1 VVIVH
6 AAFLIALLASQN
18 VQALA
23 TPRSS
28 APAAQRFSLP
38 DRAAVA
44 AAPTFASGERVV
56 ATYYFYWYRYPGE
69 HFDELTLHFPRDAGV
84 SYESEAWHE
93 KELEDMRAAEI
104 DVCLPVYWGALDHY
118 DKPDVAFSVSGL
130 PALVAAADALE
141 RAGKRPPR
149 IGMFYDTSTLRNDV
163 RGVAP
168 RDASADLRTPEG
180 RALFYGT
187 IRDFFCQVPPRH
199 WAEIDGSPLVVL
211 YSAGFAAG
219 FDQRAFDELSSSFAR
234 DFAGKRPYVVRENSW
249 RGVRTDAMYSWGSA
263 LAGAAIGVNT
273 VAVGPGY
280 DDSAVRGRATPI
292 REREHGRFY
301 EKSWR
306 AALRSNAQIALVE
319 TWNENHEGTS
329 VSETRE
335 YGREYIA
342 LTARYAR
349 QFKRHATVADDAEDA
364 EDPEDIVLEWPK
376 PRPRPDLSWGKSAH
390 GATDVAWT
398 AGGEPIGLRP
408 VACPDGPFESRAQPE
423 PMVVTKGATPAKGT
437 YLYFQVADSFAF
449 DVDLD
454 FELELEFRDEVGGGG
469 GAIGIEYDSRDASGT
484 LDGAYTQA
492 APIQRTNKGG
502 WRTATARLPHA
513 RFANRENGA
522 SDLRL
527 CVGNTDL
534 ALRALRVRRKTH

>member
-1 VVIVH
+1 VH
-6 AAFLIALLASQN
+6 AAFLVALIAPQN
-18 VQALA
+18 LQ
-23 TPRSS
+23 
-28 APAAQRFSLP
+28 APAPQRFSLP

-44 AAPTFASGERVV
+44 AAPTFAAGERIV
-56 ATYYFYWYRYPGE
+56 ATYYFYWYRYPDQ
-69 HFDELTLHFPRDAGV
+69 HFDELTLHFPRDAEV

-104 DVCLPVYWGALDHY
+104 DVCLPVYWGALEHY
-118 DKPDVAFSVSGL
+118 DKPDVAFSVRGL

-163 RGVAP
+163 RGVEP
-168 RDASADLRTPEG
+168 RNQRADLRTPEG

-219 FDQRAFDELSSSFAR
+219 FDQRAFDEFSSSFAR

-249 RGVRTDAMYSWGSA
+249 RGVRTDALYSWGAA
-263 LAGAAIGVNT
+263 LTGAAVGVNT

-280 DDSAVRGRATPI
+280 DDSAVRARATPI

-306 AALRSNAQIALVE
+306 AALRSDASLALIE

-329 VSETRE
+329 VAETRE

-342 LTARYAR
+342 LTAQYAR
-349 QFKRHATVADDAEDA
+349 RFKQHAIVAD
-364 EDPEDIVLEWPK
+364 DIVLEWPK
-376 PRPRPDLSWGKSAH
+376 PRPRPDLSWGKAAE
-390 GATDVAWT
+390 GASEVAWR
-398 AGGEPIGLRP
+398 AGEAPIGLRP

-423 PMVVTKGATPAKGT
+423 PMIVTKGATSRAT
-437 YLYFQVADSFAF
+437 YLYFQVSDSFAF

-454 FELELEFRDEVGGGG
+454 FELELEFRADGGGGG

-484 LDGAYTQA
+484 LDGAYTPA
-492 APIQRTNKGG
+492 SPIQRTNTGS
-502 WRTATARLPHA
+502 WRTATAPLPHA
-513 RFANRENGA
+513 RFADRENGA

-527 CVGNTDL
+527 CVSADDL
-534 ALRALRVRRKTH
+534 ALRAVRIRRKTP

>member
-1 VVIVH
+1 VL
-6 AAFLIALLASQN
+6 AAVFIALITSLAPQ
-18 VQALA
+18 
-23 TPRSS
+23 
-28 APAAQRFSLP
+28 APAIPRFSLP
-38 DRAAVA
+38 DRAAIA
-44 AAPTFASGERVV
+44 AAPTFATDQRIV
-56 ATYYFYWYRYPGE
+56 ATYYFYWYRYPDQ
-69 HFDELTLHFPRDAGV
+69 HFDELTLHFPHDADV

-93 KELEDMRAAEI
+93 RQLEDMRAAEI

-118 DKPDVAFSVSGL
+118 DKPDVAFSVRGL

-168 RDASADLRTPEG
+168 AAGRADLRTAEG

-219 FDQRAFDELSSSFAR
+219 FDQRAFDELASSFAR
-234 DFAGKRPYVVRENSW
+234 DFAGKRPFVVREGSW
-249 RGVRTDAMYSWGSA
+249 RGVRTDAMYSWGAA
-263 LAGAAIGVNT
+263 LTGAAISGAARIDAGAGVNT

-280 DDSAVRGRATPI
+280 DDTAVRGRSTPI

-306 AALRSNAQIALVE
+306 AALRSSAEIALVE

-329 VSETRE
+329 VAETRE

-342 LTARYAR
+342 LTAQYAR
-349 QFKRHATVADDAEDA
+349 QFKQHANAADDAH
-364 EDPEDIVLEWPK
+364 DIVLEWPK
-376 PRPRPDLSWGKSAH
+376 PRPRADRSWGKSAQD
-390 GATDVAWT
+390 AADVAWR
-398 AGGEPIGLRP
+398 AGVEPIGLRP

-423 PMVVTKGATPAKGT
+423 PRIVTQGATAAKGT
-437 YLYFQVADSFAF
+437 YLYFQISDWFAF
-449 DVDLD
+449 DVDAE
-454 FELELEFRDEVGGGG
+454 FELELEFRDEGV
-469 GAIGIEYDSRDASGT
+469 GAIGIEYDSRDASAT

-492 APIQRTNKGG
+492 TPIQRADSGG
-502 WRTATARLPHA
+502 WRTATVRLPRA

-522 SDLRL
+522 ADLRL
-527 CVGNTDL
+527 CVARNDL
-534 ALRALRVRRKTH
+534 ALRAARVRRTTPR